1 MKSQSKALPLIFLKL
16 SHPALSCIFDV
27 CLGKQMLSP
36 FLRPWQTEAPAG
48 RVELVQTHPVTH
60 SHQVTHV
67 TMWPSGSNL
76 HFLTLY
82 PTVMTSRPIYTL
94 NYNRTLGWLLWFFGI
109 WDGTQSHI
117 HVTHVA
123 YYIHD
128 LNYYDFG
135 VCVYM
140 VCGFGDPGSSF
151 LSLTI
156 VFFAYV
162 YVYMWVSTCMWAW
175 TARMWRSEDIFS

>member
-1 MKSQSKALPLIFLKL
+1 MSVRWNRQSKALPLIFLKL

-48 RVELVQTHPVTH
+48 RVELVQIH

-94 NYNRTLGWLLWFFGI
+94 NYNKTFGWLSWFFGI

-123 YYIHD
+123 YYIHS
-128 LNYYDFG
+128 
-135 VCVYM
+135 M
-140 VCGFGDPGSSF
+140 I
-151 LSLTI
+151 LTI
-156 VFFAYV
+156 MILGCVCIRCVILETQEVAFFL
-162 YVYMWVSTCMWAW
+162 
-175 TARMWRSEDIFS
+175 